1 MTRRVIQSGILI
13 TMPEWQADALV
24 LSTRPHG
31 EGSVVVTVL
40 TADASSPKLLQTLIA
55 HCMSPSGSAVS

>member
-1 MTRRVIQSGILI
+1 MTRRVTQCGILI

-40 TADASSPKLLQTLIA
+40 TAGGRPACWAGAWRVIVA
-55 HCMSPSGSAVS
+55 HARCFAAG